1 MGCGGEWSWGRNGVR
16 KLECVRERGD
26 SPMVFAGSD
35 WGCHS
40 FAAEV
45 AVFDRRRTMYA
56 SAGWPRMPPTYW
68 DV

>member
-1 MGCGGEWSWGRNGVR
+1 MGCGSQCSWSSNGVR
-16 KLECVRERGD
+16 KVEYVRGRWN

-45 AVFDRRRTMYA
+45 AVLVGGGRRM
-56 SAGWPRMPPTYW
+56 
-68 DV
+68 